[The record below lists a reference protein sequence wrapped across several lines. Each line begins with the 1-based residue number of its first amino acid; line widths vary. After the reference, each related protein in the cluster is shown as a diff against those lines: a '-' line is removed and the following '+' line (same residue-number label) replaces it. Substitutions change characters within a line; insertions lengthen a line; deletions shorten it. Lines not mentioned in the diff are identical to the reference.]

1 MYIHGLGGRME
12 KLVLISQAVSRGVIF
27 YVVIYFLITWHW
39 PETLLS
45 VFMSTYFL
53 LFVFQRVGEVPFLPR
68 PVVASCSPASRS
80 RLRFSPVSRS
90 TSSGNPVG
98 HWTDIRAPSA
108 LRSDRCETPSQA

>member
-1 MYIHGLGGRME
+1 MYSHGLGGRME

-53 LFVFQRVGEVPFLPR
+53 LFVFQKVGEVPFLPR
-68 PVVASCSPASRS
+68 PVVAYCRPASRS
-80 RLRFSPVSRS
+80 RLRFTR
-90 TSSGNPVG
+90 SGNAAATSLPCRHREVQGVG
-98 HWTDIRAPSA
+98 SRPID
-108 LRSDRCETPSQA
+108 

>member
-68 PVVASCSPASRS
+68 PVVASCRPASRS
-80 RLRFSPVSRS
+80 RLRFTR
-90 TSSGNPVG
+90 SGNAAATSLPCRHREVQGVGSHPV
-98 HWTDIRAPSA
+98 D
-108 LRSDRCETPSQA
+108 